1 MKKVQLT
8 QQGLDN
14 LKKEYE
20 EFSKVRR
27 PKAIERLKT
36 ARAMGDLSENSE
48 YSAAKEDLALVEG
61 RIQEIEELLK
71 NVEVV
76 QDNSHSNTVT
86 LGSRVKVIHN
96 DTEDELQIVGEFEAD
111 PINKKLSS
119 ISPIGKALINRK
131 VGEEVEIE
139 VPAGKLKYKILEL
152 KSSHRD
158 IFTETF

>member
-1 MKKVQLT
+1 MKKVQVT
-8 QQGLDN
+8 KEGLEKLQKEHHE
-14 LKKEYE
+14 LKDVK
-20 EFSKVRR
+20 R
-27 PKAIERLKT
+27 PSAVERLQR
-36 ARAMGDLSENSE
+36 ARGMGDLSENSE
-48 YSAAKEDLALVEG
+48 YTAAKEDLALVEG
-61 RIQEIEELLK
+61 RIQELEELLK

-76 QDNSHSNTVT
+76 QNNSHSNTVT

-139 VPAGKLKYKILEL
+139 VPAGKLKYKILEI
-152 KSSHRD
+152 K
-158 IFTETF
+158 

>member
-20 EFSKVRR
+20 E
-27 PKAIERLKT
+27 
-36 ARAMGDLSENSE
+36 
-48 YSAAKEDLALVEG
+48 
-61 RIQEIEELLK
+61 LLK

-76 QDNSHSNTVT
+76 QNNSHSNTVT

-139 VPAGKLKYKILEL
+139 VPAGKLKYKIL
-152 KSSHRD
+152 
-158 IFTETF
+158 